1 MPLELIGAAP
11 PQWEICGP
19 SVVSWQP
26 HCVLIGWDF
35 LQYAHLH
42 APCKLL
48 LDLLLPVHRDGG
60 RGMDSMR
67 DNVRPQRVSEGRPG
81 HLRQG
86 LVGARHVHCGGGVML
101 GDVLLGHG
109 TV

>member
-1 MPLELIGAAP
+1 M
-11 PQWEICGP
+11 
-19 SVVSWQP
+19 
-26 HCVLIGWDF
+26 
-35 LQYAHLH
+35 
-42 APCKLL
+42 
-48 LDLLLPVHRDGG
+48 HRDGG

-86 LVGARHVHCGGGVML
+86 LVGAHVHCGGGVML